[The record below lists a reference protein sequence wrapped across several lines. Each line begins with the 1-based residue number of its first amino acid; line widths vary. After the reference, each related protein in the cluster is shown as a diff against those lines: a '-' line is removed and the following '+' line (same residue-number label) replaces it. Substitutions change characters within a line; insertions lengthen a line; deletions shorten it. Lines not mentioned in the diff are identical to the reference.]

1 MKKTLI
7 ALAVLAASG
16 ATMAQ
21 STVTLYGV
29 ADVWFGQTETGV
41 GAAKLKQ
48 TVINTNGMNSS
59 RWGLKGSEDLGQ
71 GLSAVFQ
78 LESGFNID
86 NGAQTDSTSLFNRQA
101 FVGLSGG
108 FGSVTAGRQYTAYD
122 ALRGATNNTYDTA
135 SFTTTGTVWG
145 YGAIADY
152 SSRVNNSVAYT
163 SPVFGGFSGAFVAGL
178 GENKGPGVGGADID
192 ASQNLSLHVKYAA
205 GPLLVGYA
213 HQAQKAQVDAAGL
226 PATTALSTRT
236 DTTRYNLIAGSYDF
250 GVVKLVA
257 GFNRA
262 EVTNRKDNEYQ
273 LGLNAPIGAS
283 ANVAIGY
290 TKSKGEV
297 DGATTSNGKGYNV
310 VGYYDLSKR
319 TRLYAAASRTVAD
332 DDRGTDTAKT
342 TTVGMGLRH
351 NF

>member
-16 ATMAQ
+16 AAMAQ

-29 ADVWFGQTETGV
+29 ADTWFGQTETGV

-48 TVINTNGMNSS
+48 TVLNTNGMNSS
-59 RWGLKGSEDLGQ
+59 RWGLKGSEDLGG
-71 GLSAVFQ
+71 GLKAVFQ

-86 NGAQTDSTSLFNRQA
+86 TGAQTDSASLFNRQA
-101 FVGLSGG
+101 FVGLAGG

-135 SFTTTGTVWG
+135 AFTTTGTVWG
-145 YGAIADY
+145 YGAVADY
-152 SSRVNNSVAYT
+152 ASRVNNSIAYT
-163 SPVFGGFSGAFVAGL
+163 SPDFGGFSGAAVVGL
-178 GENKGPGVGGADID
+178 GENKTATVD
-192 ASQNLSLHVKYAA
+192 ANQNLSLHVKYAK
-205 GPLLVGYA
+205 GPVLVGYA
-213 HQAQKAQVDAAGL
+213 YQEQKAQNALVTDT
-226 PATTALSTRT
+226 ATTK
-236 DTTRYNLIAGSYDF
+236 YNLIAGSYDF
-250 GVVKLVA
+250 GVVKLVGGYNTA
-257 GFNRA
+257 KVN
-262 EVTNRKDNEYQ
+262 DNSDKEYQ
-273 LGLNAPIGAS
+273 LGLSAPIGTS

-297 DGATTSNGKGYNV
+297 AGATTSNGKGYSV

-319 TRLYAAASRTVAD
+319 TRLYAAASKTTAD
-332 DDRGTDTAKT
+332 NNAGADTAAT
-342 TTVGMGLRH
+342 ANFGLGVRH